1 MLSSLILAWAL
12 SANPGLASYENL
24 WRAKTGTVAPK
35 TVDWSP
41 IVRGISISS
50 HILARLLIDDGE
62 KRKGYFLSIS
72 PSLTPSFIIAL
83 TPSLSPFH
91 LSRKHPNNTLFWPDP
106 PSCQK
111 AIIVLYLYI
120 HEIQNMTKTV
130 LYNLSLPLC
139 LSLSLSH
146 PIFHSLSLFQW
157 LCFNRAF
164 HKCTS
169 NWTPSPSLSLSLS
182 FIPKSLNL
190 KKKERVKQHK

>member
-91 LSRKHPNNTLFWPDP
+91 LSRKHPNNTPFLAWSPFMPKSHYSSIFIYTWNPKYDKNSP
-106 PSCQK
+106 
-111 AIIVLYLYI
+111 L
-120 HEIQNMTKTV
+120 
-130 LYNLSLPLC
+130 LSLSPPLSISFSLSHNLP
-139 LSLSLSH
+139 LSLSLSFNDCAL
-146 PIFHSLSLFQW
+146 IEHSI
-157 LCFNRAF
+157 NVPAIER
-164 HKCTS
+164 
-169 NWTPSPSLSLSLS
+169 PSLSLSLS
-182 FIPKSLNL
+182 LSLSYPNL
-190 KKKERVKQHK
+190 